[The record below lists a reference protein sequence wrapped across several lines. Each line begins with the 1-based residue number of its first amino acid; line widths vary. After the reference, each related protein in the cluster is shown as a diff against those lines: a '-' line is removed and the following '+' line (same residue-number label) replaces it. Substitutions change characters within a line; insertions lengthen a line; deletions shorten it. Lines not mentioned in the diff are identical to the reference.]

1 MRIIIKL
8 LLSAVAVIATAYLLD
23 PHVHVDSFAVAV
35 LVAAVLS
42 IFQIFLKPILV
53 ILTIPVSIVTLG
65 LFLWVINAALI
76 LLADWFIDGFQVN
89 GFLWAVIFSFILAV
103 LVTILHGF
111 VPDKEKND

>member
-1 MRIIIKL
+1 
-8 LLSAVAVIATAYLLD
+8 
-23 PHVHVDSFAVAV
+23 
-35 LVAAVLS
+35 
-42 IFQIFLKPILV
+42 
-53 ILTIPVSIVTLG
+53 
-65 LFLWVINAALI
+65 VINAALI